1 MSRTSKHIIENAR
14 PIKCIE
20 AVFLGAYLTLGIK
33 TLTRIPI
40 AFKSRVSGSS
50 STFQHIVMA
59 VAHSSHGDRKW
70 GAIGLSRAQTLMY
83 KPLKYNTLSA
93 LLQDYKTAYEREHHE
108 LLNIYVGLPFGQDE
122 FSQIPIQWRVLRL
135 NVATLPWST
144 IEQVLAMFTTN
155 ANRHLTAYLS
165 NQQLPDDMSEMYN
178 GHLEPAATKIMVKSP
193 KRASAA
199 KKTSVSPKKKKLK
212 KKKIKK
218 IRSDDGG
225 GEGKEEEKEEG
236 KEGTGG
242 EKRESDDKS
251 ETGDKTGEDE
261 GNEEE
266 EGEEDDDDDEE
277 EIKFVGEE
285 RKICLAPADEGQ
297 QELSPTRMS
306 FLGV

>member
-1 MSRTSKHIIENAR
+1 MACPSFKCCYTSMVDDRAS
-14 PIKCIE
+14 
-20 AVFLGAYLTLGIK
+20 LGNVYDECK
-33 TLTRIPI
+33 
-40 AFKSRVSGSS
+40 
-50 STFQHIVMA
+50 STFNCLLI
-59 VAHSSHGDRKW
+59 
-70 GAIGLSRAQTLMY
+70 
-83 KPLKYNTLSA
+83 KP
-93 LLQDYKTAYEREHHE
+93 TA
-108 LLNIYVGLPFGQDE
+108 
-122 FSQIPIQWRVLRL
+122 S
-135 NVATLPWST
+135 
-144 IEQVLAMFTTN
+144 
-155 ANRHLTAYLS
+155 
-165 NQQLPDDMSEMYN
+165 DDMSEMYN